1 MPGSSIQAE
10 GMASEFT
17 IRPFKSSDIPLI
29 NDWARSEGFAPGSG
43 DIGIYRQ
50 TDHQG
55 IWTGCLGEEPIGCI
69 AGIRYNHAY
78 GFIGLYIVRPD
89 QRGRGYGVKLWR
101 EALDHL
107 HDVSCVGLE
116 AAEDRIDDYSN
127 WGFQPASTTTR
138 WQIEVDSLPHQ
149 LRSTEPPEDLR
160 LIRGDDIPEPKIQI
174 YDADRELNPRP
185 HFLSD
190 WLQHPA
196 GDVTALLDRKHD
208 CHGFARIRPCLL
220 KKESGW
226 RIGPLLADSP
236 ELAELLIRDL
246 LSARK
251 GLVIID
257 SPGGN
262 ALAAPLL
269 QKLGFTVSGRTLRM
283 YRGVMPSRQLDEVYG
298 LACLE
303 LG

>member
-1 MPGSSIQAE
+1 MN
-10 GMASEFT
+10 SEFT
-17 IRPFKSSDIPLI
+17 IRTVLPVDIPVI
-29 NDWARSEGFAPGSG
+29 NDWARSEGFAPGAG

-50 TDHQG
+50 TDRQG
-55 IWTGCLGEEPIGCI
+55 IWTGCLGEDPVGCI

-89 QRGRGYGVKLWR
+89 QRGRGYGMKLWR

-116 AAEDRIDDYSN
+116 AAENRIDDYSD

-138 WQIEVDSLPHQ
+138 WQLEVDSLPDRI
-149 LRSTEPPEDLR
+149 RSLERPEGLR
-160 LIRGDDIPEPKIQI
+160 LIHGDDIPEPGVQS

-190 WLQHPA
+190 WLHHPA
-196 GDVTALLDRKHD
+196 GVVTALIDSQQN

-220 KKESGW
+220 KHEAGS

-246 LSARK
+246 LSASQ
-251 GLVIID
+251 GSVIMD

-269 QKLGFTVSGRTLRM
+269 RKLGFKAVGRTLRM

>member
-1 MPGSSIQAE
+1 MI
-10 GMASEFT
+10 SEFT
-17 IRPFKSSDIPLI
+17 IRPVQPVDIPVI
-29 NDWARSEGFAPGSG
+29 NDWARSEGFAPGAG
-43 DIGIYRQ
+43 DIGIYSQ
-50 TDHQG
+50 TDRQG
-55 IWTGCLGEEPIGCI
+55 IWTGCLGDDPVGCI

-101 EALDHL
+101 EGLDHL
-107 HDVSCVGLE
+107 HGVSCVGLE
-116 AAEDRIDDYSN
+116 AAENRIDDYSN

-138 WQIEVDSLPHQ
+138 WQLEVDSRLNQ
-149 LRSTEPPEDLR
+149 IRSLEVPEGLR
-160 LIRGDDIPEPKIQI
+160 LIHGDDIPEPKVQI

-190 WLQHPA
+190 WLHHPA
-196 GDVTALLDRKHD
+196 GDVTALIDSKQD

-220 KKESGW
+220 KNEAGW

-236 ELAELLIRDL
+236 ELAELLIMDL
-246 LSARK
+246 LSARQ
-251 GLVIID
+251 GLVIMD

-269 QKLGFTVSGRTLRM
+269 QKIGFKAVGRTLRM

>member
-1 MPGSSIQAE
+1 MNP
-10 GMASEFT
+10 EFK
-17 IRPFKSSDIPLI
+17 IRPVQPVDIPVI
-29 NDWARSEGFAPGSG
+29 NNWARSEGFAPGEG

-50 TDHQG
+50 TDRQG
-55 IWTGCLGEEPIGCI
+55 IWTGCLGEDPVGCI

-89 QRGRGYGVKLWR
+89 QRGRGYGVRLWR

-116 AAEDRIDDYSN
+116 AAENRIDDYSD

-138 WQIEVDSLPHQ
+138 WQLEVDSLPDQ
-149 LRSTEPPEDLR
+149 IRSLERPEGLR
-160 LIRGDDIPEPKIQI
+160 LIHGDDIPEPGVQS

-190 WLQHPA
+190 WLHHPA
-196 GDVTALLDRKHD
+196 GVVTALIDSQQN

-220 KKESGW
+220 KHEAGS

-246 LSARK
+246 LSASQ
-251 GLVIID
+251 GSVIMD

-269 QKLGFTVSGRTLRM
+269 RKLGFKAVGRTLRM

>member
-1 MPGSSIQAE
+1 
-10 GMASEFT
+10 MASEFT
-17 IRPFKSSDIPLI
+17 IRPVQPVDIPLI
-29 NDWARSEGFAPGSG
+29 NNWARSEGFAPGSG

-50 TDHQG
+50 TDRQG

-107 HDVSCVGLE
+107 HDVSCIGLE
-116 AAEDRIDDYSN
+116 AAENRIDDYFN

-138 WQIEVDSLPHQ
+138 WQLEVDSLPHQ
-149 LRSTEPPEDLR
+149 LRSGEEPEELR
-160 LIRGDDIPEPKIQI
+160 LMHGDGIPEPKIQI

-190 WLQHPA
+190 WLKHPA
-196 GDVTALLDRKHD
+196 GTVTALLDSRHD

-220 KKESGW
+220 KNETGW

-246 LSARK
+246 LSARQ

>member
-1 MPGSSIQAE
+1 MP
-10 GMASEFT
+10 SELT
-17 IRPFKSSDIPLI
+17 IRPVQPVDIPLI
-29 NDWARSEGFAPGSG
+29 NDWARREGFAPGTG

-50 TDHQG
+50 TDRQG
-55 IWTGCLGEEPIGCI
+55 IWTGCLDDDPIGCI
-69 AGIRYNHAY
+69 AGVRYNPAY

-89 QRGRGYGVKLWR
+89 QRGRGYGVQLWR
-101 EALDHL
+101 QALDSRPDQL
-107 HDVSCVGLE
+107 
-116 AAEDRIDDYSN
+116 
-127 WGFQPASTTTR
+127 PATT
-138 WQIEVDSLPHQ
+138 LP
-149 LRSTEPPEDLR
+149 DGLR
-160 LIRGDDIPEPKIQI
+160 LVHGDAIPEPTIQI
-174 YDADRELNPRP
+174 YDADRELSPRP

-190 WLQHPA
+190 WLHHPA
-196 GDVTALLDRKHD
+196 GDVTALLDGEQT

-220 KKESGW
+220 QQDEGW

-236 ELAELLIRDL
+236 ELAELLIMDL
-246 LSARK
+246 LKARQ

-262 ALAAPLL
+262 ALASPLL
-269 QKLGFTVSGRTLRM
+269 HHLGFTPAGRTLRM

>member
-1 MPGSSIQAE
+1 MI
-10 GMASEFT
+10 SEFT
-17 IRPFKSSDIPLI
+17 IRPVQPVDIPVI
-29 NDWARSEGFAPGSG
+29 NDWARSEGFAPGAG
-43 DIGIYRQ
+43 DIGIYSQ
-50 TDHQG
+50 TDRQG
-55 IWTGCLGEEPIGCI
+55 IWTGCLGDDPVGCI

-89 QRGRGYGVKLWR
+89 QRGRGFGVKLWR

-107 HDVSCVGLE
+107 HGVSCVGLE
-116 AAEDRIDDYSN
+116 AAENRIDDYSN

-138 WQIEVDSLPHQ
+138 WQLEVDSRPDQ
-149 LRSTEPPEDLR
+149 IRSLERPEGLR
-160 LIRGDDIPEPKIQI
+160 LIHGDDIPEPGVQS

-190 WLQHPA
+190 WLHHPA
-196 GDVTALLDRKHD
+196 GVVTALIDSQQN

-220 KKESGW
+220 KHEAGW

-246 LSARK
+246 LSASQ
-251 GLVIID
+251 GSVIMD

-269 QKLGFTVSGRTLRM
+269 RKLGFKAVGRTLRM

>member
-1 MPGSSIQAE
+1 MFIQAE
-10 GMASEFT
+10 GMNSEFT
-17 IRPFKSSDIPLI
+17 IRPVEPVDIPLI
-29 NDWARSEGFAPGSG
+29 NNWARSEGFAPGTG
-43 DIGIYRQ
+43 DVGIYRQ
-50 TDHQG
+50 TDRQG
-55 IWTGCLGEEPIGCI
+55 VWTGCLGEEPIGCI

-89 QRGRGYGVKLWR
+89 QRGRGYGVKLWKV
-101 EALDHL
+101 ALDHL
-107 HDVSCVGLE
+107 HDVSCIGLE
-116 AAEDRIDDYSN
+116 AAENRIDDYSN

-138 WQIEVDSLPHQ
+138 WQLGVDSLPHQ
-149 LRSTEPPEDLR
+149 LRSTEGPEELR
-160 LIRGDDIPEPKIQI
+160 LIHGDDIPEPKIQS

-190 WLQHPA
+190 WLKHPA
-196 GDVTALLDRKHD
+196 GTVTALLDSRDD

-220 KKESGW
+220 SNEAGW

-236 ELAELLIRDL
+236 ELAQLLIRDL
-246 LSARK
+246 LSARQ

-262 ALAAPLL
+262 ALAAPMLR
-269 QKLGFTVSGRTLRM
+269 KLGFTASGRTLRM
-283 YRGVMPSRQLDEVYG
+283 YRGVMPSRKLDEVYG